1 MANPTSRQTLIDWC
15 KRKLGAPVIEI
26 NVDDEQLEDR
36 VDEALQY
43 YQEFHSDSMYRAYL
57 KHQITADDVTN
68 EYVTVSPNVLF
79 VSRVFNLV
87 DNTSAR
93 NFFDIKYQMHL
104 NDIADLHS
112 YIGDLAYY
120 EQMQQYLSLLD
131 MRLNGSVQASFSRR
145 QNRLYLYGDWGDGD
159 LKAGDY
165 IIAET
170 YQVVDPAT
178 HTSVYNDM
186 WLKEYVTSL
195 IKQQWG
201 ANLIKFEGMQLP
213 GGVMLN
219 GRQLFDDATA
229 DIERL
234 REKIRMDH
242 ELPPDFFVG

>member
-1 MANPTSRQTLIDWC
+1 MANPSTRDGLIDWC
-15 KRKLGAPVIEI
+15 KRKLGEPVIEI
-26 NVDDEQLEDR
+26 NVDHDQVEDR

-43 YQEFHSDSMYRAYL
+43 YQEFHSDSVFRAYL
-57 KHQITADDVTN
+57 KHQITQTDVDNKYITISN
-68 EYVTVSPNVLF
+68 NVLF
-79 VSRVFNLV
+79 VSRVFPLV
-87 DNTSAR
+87 DNSASR
-93 NFFDIKYQMHL
+93 NFFDMKYQMHL

-131 MRLNGSVQASFSRR
+131 MRLNGTVQSEFTRN
-145 QNRLYLYGDWGDGD
+145 QNRLYLFGDFGDGD
-159 LKAGDY
+159 IKKDDY
-165 IIAET
+165 IVAET
-170 YQVVDPAT
+170 YQVIDPTT
-178 HTSVYNDM
+178 HTKVFNDM
-186 WLKEYVTSL
+186 WLKEYTTAL

-201 ANLIKFEGMQLP
+201 SNLIKFEGMTLP

-242 ELPPDFFVG
+242 ELPPDFFMG